1 MSTTGKDIETT
12 RAGRGAEWKQGML
25 LMGTGFLI
33 GVTKIAYDDYELV
46 AQF

>member
-1 MSTTGKDIETT
+1 MSTTGKVIETT
-12 RAGRGAEWKQGML
+12 RARRGAEWKWEVL

-33 GVTKIAYDDYELV
+33 GVTKIAYGDYALV